1 MNQTQN
7 LHLPQWE
14 KTDRIL
20 HDDFNAAFAAIDTGI
35 KAVNDAVTTLGTTK
49 ATAASVTALAGR
61 VSAVESGKADSTTVS
76 ALTTRVDV
84 FYKICVKA
92 AALPVP
98 HTAKALYICAAKTSK
113 NSFV

>member
-49 ATAASVTALAGR
+49 ATPQA
-61 VSAVESGKADSTTVS
+61 
-76 ALTTRVDV
+76 
-84 FYKICVKA
+84 
-92 AALPVP
+92 
-98 HTAKALYICAAKTSK
+98 
-113 NSFV
+113 